1 MEKCLLCK
9 WKKKEV
15 AACGIT
21 LQLCEICTHTGQ
33 LLWRARQNTLPKL
46 PRMKPAFY
54 RVRDHQIRL
63 QTPRGTGNLCFPSLA
78 FLWSVQGKALRL
90 TVTLIRGT
98 RGQGVGEG
106 EAEDVTDCVDCAD
119 CAIMK
124 LNGHLAVSLLLTST
138 GHQGMKGAGEKSG
151 I

>member
-1 MEKCLLCK
+1 MLIVYME
-9 WKKKEV
+9 KKEV

-21 LQLCEICTHTGQ
+21 LQLCKICRHTGQ

-46 PRMKPAFY
+46 PQMKPAFY

-63 QTPRGTGNLCFPSLA
+63 YTSRGTGNLCFPSLA

-90 TVTLIRGT
+90 TVPLIRGT

-106 EAEDVTDCVDCAD
+106 EAEDVTDCVDCAV
-119 CAIMK
+119 MK
-124 LNGHLAVSLLLTST
+124 LNGHFAVSLPLTST
-138 GHQGMKGAGEKSG
+138 GHQGVQGVGEKSG